1 MWSFSTKRRNRKKL
15 RLLREHVAHLL
26 HVDDDILQDNQKSEL
41 MTIRQELGSIDPRD
55 DRKVQRAITDASR
68 RVATVLPA
76 RKFATLRE
84 YADVFAVAMM
94 VAFGIRGLF
103 LQPFKIPTSSMQPTL
118 FGIHFIERVGNHN
131 PLLGRIPPLDYP
143 LFSCRR
149 AVLEIKQTGEFDPAS
164 VSQHS
169 GLLRTDTRFGIGNVA
184 YSLPGEVVKVAE
196 YSAVSP
202 NETYKA
208 GKVLCDG
215 WLSLGDHLFVD
226 RFLHHLADMR
236 RGDIAVFNT
245 EGIYNNGA
253 PLTNQGYYYIKRLA
267 GLPGDTLKI
276 VDQRLLVKPAD
287 ATEFVPI
294 TELSGK
300 FDKIYSFKG
309 GYHGHTNEIA
319 GGVPTYLSSPNEEFV
334 VPEDCY
340 FMLGDNSFFSSDSR
354 VWGVVPRKNI
364 VGKAFWVFW
373 PFSRRWGPAD
383 RAAPLPEPTT
393 TGDYGAS
400 FNMRLQ

>member
-1 MWSFSTKRRNRKKL
+1 MFSFFAKRRELKKL
-15 RLLREHVAHLL
+15 KQLREHVAHIL
-26 HVDDDILQDNQKSEL
+26 HADDDILPENRKNELSKILQGLNAVNYQDINQV
-41 MTIRQELGSIDPRD
+41 RQ
-55 DRKVQRAITDASR
+55 AITDTNQS
-68 RVATVLPA
+68 VSVILPTG
-76 RKFATLRE
+76 KFAAIRE
-84 YADVFAVAMM
+84 YADVLAVAMM

-118 FGIHFIERVGNHN
+118 FGIHYIDRVGNHN
-131 PLLGRIPPLDYP
+131 QLLGKVPLLDYP

-149 AVLEIKQTGEFDPAS
+149 AKLEIQQPGSFDPAS
-164 VSQHS
+164 VTYHS
-169 GLLRTDTRFGIGNVA
+169 GFFRADTRFNIGNVR
-184 YSLPGEVVKVAE
+184 YSLPGKIAKAAE
-196 YSAVSP
+196 YSTVSSNKIYP
-202 NETYKA
+202 A
-208 GKVLCDG
+208 GEVLCDG

-226 RFLHHLADMR
+226 RFLHHLVDMR

-245 EGIYNNGA
+245 EGIYNNGI
-253 PLTNQGYYYIKRLA
+253 PLANQGYYYIKRLA

-276 VDQRLLVKPAD
+276 VDRHLLVKPAGEK
-287 ATEFVPI
+287 AFMPI
-294 TELSGK
+294 TELSDK

-309 GYHGHTNEIA
+309 GYHGHSNEVA
-319 GGVPTYLSSPNEEFV
+319 GGIPTYLGSPNEEFV

-383 RAAPLPEPTT
+383 RSPPLPEPTSRE
-393 TGDYGAS
+393 DNGAF